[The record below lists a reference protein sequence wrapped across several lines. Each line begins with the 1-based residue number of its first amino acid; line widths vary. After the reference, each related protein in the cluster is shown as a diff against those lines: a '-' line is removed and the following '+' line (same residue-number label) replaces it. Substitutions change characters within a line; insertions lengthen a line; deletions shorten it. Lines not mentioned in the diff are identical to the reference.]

1 MLLIKRLIYYL
12 KMKFKKPKFW
22 DNQKISFWSI
32 LLFPLSAIYLIINF
46 IIKVIKTQKKFPIPV
61 ICVGNIYLGG
71 TGKTP
76 LVRKIFNISKSLGKN
91 PAFVKKSYNY
101 LFDEINML
109 KMTGNI
115 YTHKKREQSIFSA
128 FTDKHNVVILDDG
141 FQDFSIKPNFS
152 ILCFNSI
159 QSVGNSFVIPSG
171 PLREPLW
178 SISRA
183 DCIVIN
189 GEKNLEL
196 ENKLNN
202 NSNKKKLP
210 IFYSK
215 YVIKNIEKLKN
226 KEILAFA
233 GIGNPSN
240 FFNLLKENKLNVKK
254 TYSFADHHDYSQ
266 NDFDKIE
273 NNTSAIIVTTEKDYY
288 RIRDNQKQNIYCVK
302 VELEIENEDKLKDL
316 IKQYL

>member
-1 MLLIKRLIYYL
+1 MLLTKILIYYL

-109 KMTGNI
+109 KMTGKI
-115 YTHKKREQSIFSA
+115 YTHKKREESIFSA
-128 FTDKHNVVILDDG
+128 FADKHNVVILDDG

-171 PLREPLW
+171 PLREPLR

-202 NSNKKKLP
+202 NSNTKKLP

-215 YVIKNIEKLKN
+215 YVIKNIEELKN
-226 KEILAFA
+226 KEIIAFA

-254 TYSFADHHDYSQ
+254 TYSFPDHHDYSQ
-266 NDFDKIE
+266 KDFDEIE
-273 NNTSAIIVTTEKDYY
+273 NNTSAIIVTTEKDYF
-288 RIRDNQKQNIYCVK
+288 RIHDNQKQNIYCIK
-302 VELEIENEDKLKDL
+302 VELEIENEDRLKDL
-316 IKQYL
+316 IKQNL

>member
-1 MLLIKRLIYYL
+1 MLKL
-12 KMKFKKPKFW
+12 
-22 DNQKISFWSI
+22 
-32 LLFPLSAIYLIINF
+32 
-46 IIKVIKTQKKFPIPV
+46 
-61 ICVGNIYLGG
+61 
-71 TGKTP
+71 TGK
-76 LVRKIFNISKSLGKN
+76 
-91 PAFVKKSYNY
+91 
-101 LFDEINML
+101 
-109 KMTGNI
+109 I
-115 YTHKKREQSIFSA
+115 YTHKKREESIFSA
-128 FTDKHNVVILDDG
+128 FADKHNVVILDDG

-171 PLREPLW
+171 PLREPLR

-196 ENKLNN
+196 ESKLNRN
-202 NSNKKKLP
+202 LNKKKLP

-215 YVIKNIEKLKN
+215 YIIKNIEELKN
-226 KEILAFA
+226 KEIIAFA

-254 TYSFADHHDYSQ
+254 TYSFPDHHDYSQ
-266 NDFDKIE
+266 KDFDKIE
-273 NNTSAIIVTTEKDYY
+273 GNTSTIIVTTEKDYY
-288 RIRDNQKQNIYCVK
+288 RIHDNQKQNIYCVK

>member
-1 MLLIKRLIYYL
+1 MLLTKRLIYYL
-12 KMKFKKPKFW
+12 KMKFKKPTFW
-22 DNQKISFWSI
+22 DNKKISFWSI

-46 IIKVIKTQKKFPIPV
+46 IIKVIKTQKRFPIPV

-91 PAFVKKSYNY
+91 PAFIKKSYNY

-109 KMTGNI
+109 KLTGKI
-115 YTHKKREQSIFSA
+115 YTHKNREESILSA
-128 FTDKHNVVILDDG
+128 FADKHNVVILDDG

-152 ILCFNSI
+152 ILCFNST

-171 PLREPLW
+171 PLREPLR

-183 DCIVIN
+183 DCIVVN

-196 ENKLNN
+196 ENKLNKN
-202 NSNKKKLP
+202 LNEKKLP

-215 YVIKNIEKLKN
+215 YIIKNIEELKN
-226 KEILAFA
+226 KEITAFA

-240 FFNLLKENKLNVKK
+240 FFNLLKENELNVKK
-254 TYSFADHHDYSQ
+254 TYSFPDHHDYSQ
-266 NDFDKIE
+266 KDFDKIKG
-273 NNTSAIIVTTEKDYY
+273 NTSAIIVTTEKDYY
-288 RIRDNQKQNIYCVK
+288 RIHDNQKQNIYCIK

>member
-1 MLLIKRLIYYL
+1 
-12 KMKFKKPKFW
+12 MKFKKPKFW

-46 IIKVIKTQKKFPIPV
+46 IIKIIKIQKKFPIPV

-91 PAFVKKSYNY
+91 PAFVKKNYNY

-109 KMTGNI
+109 KMTGKI
-115 YTHKKREQSIFSA
+115 YTH
-128 FTDKHNVVILDDG
+128 VVILDDG
-141 FQDFSIKPNFS
+141 FQDFSIKSNFS

-171 PLREPLW
+171 PLREPLR

-196 ENKLNN
+196 ENKLNK

>member
-1 MLLIKRLIYYL
+1 MLLIKKLIYYL

-46 IIKVIKTQKKFPIPV
+46 IIKIIKIQKKFPIPV

-91 PAFVKKSYNY
+91 PAFVKKNYNY

-109 KMTGNI
+109 KMTGKV

-128 FTDKHNVVILDDG
+128 FADKHNVVVLDDG
-141 FQDFSIKPNFS
+141 FQDFSIKSNFS

-171 PLREPLW
+171 PLREPLR

-196 ENKLNN
+196 ENKLNK

>member
-46 IIKVIKTQKKFPIPV
+46 IIKIIKIQKKFPIPV

-91 PAFVKKSYNY
+91 PAFVKKNYNY

-109 KMTGNI
+109 KMTGKI

-128 FTDKHNVVILDDG
+128 FADKHNVVILDDG
-141 FQDFSIKPNFS
+141 FQDFSIKSNFS

-171 PLREPLW
+171 PLREPLR

-196 ENKLNN
+196 ENKLNK

-240 FFNLLKENKLNVKK
+240 FFNLLKENKLNIKK

>member
-1 MLLIKRLIYYL
+1 
-12 KMKFKKPKFW
+12 MKFKKPKFW

-46 IIKVIKTQKKFPIPV
+46 IIKIIKTQKKFPIPV

-109 KMTGNI
+109 KMTGKI
-115 YTHKKREQSIFSA
+115 YTHKKREESIFSA
-128 FTDKHNVVILDDG
+128 FADKHNVVILDDG

-171 PLREPLW
+171 PLREPLR

-196 ENKLNN
+196 ENKLNK

-226 KEILAFA
+226 KEIVAFA

>member
-1 MLLIKRLIYYL
+1 MLLIKKLIYYL

-22 DNQKISFWSI
+22 DSQKISFWSI

-109 KMTGNI
+109 KMTGKI
-115 YTHKKREQSIFSA
+115 YTHKKREESIFSA
-128 FTDKHNVVILDDG
+128 FADKHNVVILDDG

-171 PLREPLW
+171 PLREPLR

-202 NSNKKKLP
+202 NSNTKKLP

-215 YVIKNIEKLKN
+215 YVIKNIEELKN
-226 KEILAFA
+226 KEIIAFA

>member
-1 MLLIKRLIYYL
+1 
-12 KMKFKKPKFW
+12 MKFKKPKFW

-46 IIKVIKTQKKFPIPV
+46 IIKIIKTQKKFPIPV

-109 KMTGNI
+109 KMTGKI
-115 YTHKKREQSIFSA
+115 YTHKKREESIFSA
-128 FTDKHNVVILDDG
+128 FADKHNVVILDDG
-141 FQDFSIKPNFS
+141 FQDFSIKSNFS

-171 PLREPLW
+171 PLREPLR

-196 ENKLNN
+196 ENKLNK

>member
-1 MLLIKRLIYYL
+1 
-12 KMKFKKPKFW
+12 MKFKKPKFW

-46 IIKVIKTQKKFPIPV
+46 IIKIIKTQKKFPIPV

-159 QSVGNSFVIPSG
+159 QSVGNNFVIPSG
-171 PLREPLW
+171 PLREPLK

-196 ENKLNN
+196 ESKLNN
-202 NSNKKKLP
+202 NLNKKKLP

-215 YVIKNIEKLKN
+215 YVIKNIEKIKN
-226 KEILAFA
+226 KEIIAFE

-240 FFNLLKENKLNVKK
+240 FFNLLKENELNILKDIE
-254 TYSFADHHDYSQ
+254 FPDHYKYTNYDI
-266 NDFDKIE
+266 DKILKLSSE
-273 NNTSAIIVTTEKDYY
+273 MKCNIITTEKDYL
-288 RIRDNQKQNIYCVK
+288 RLDKSNSNKINFIKS
-302 VELEIENEDKLKDL
+302 ELKIIDEDKFISTILSTNEN
-316 IKQYL
+316 Y

>member
-1 MLLIKRLIYYL
+1 MLLIKKLIYYL

-91 PAFVKKSYNY
+91 PAYVKKSYNY

-109 KMTGNI
+109 KMTGKI
-115 YTHKKREQSIFSA
+115 YTHKKREESIFSA
-128 FTDKHNVVILDDG
+128 FADKHNVIILDDG

-159 QSVGNSFVIPSG
+159 QSVGNNFVIPSG
-171 PLREPLW
+171 PLREPLK

-196 ENKLNN
+196 ESKLNN
-202 NSNKKKLP
+202 NLNKKKLP

>member
-1 MLLIKRLIYYL
+1 MLLIKKLIYYL

-46 IIKVIKTQKKFPIPV
+46 IIKIIKTQKKFPIPV

-91 PAFVKKSYNY
+91 PAFVKKNYNY

-109 KMTGNI
+109 KMTGKI

-128 FTDKHNVVILDDG
+128 FADKHNVVILDDG

-171 PLREPLW
+171 PLREPLR

>member
-1 MLLIKRLIYYL
+1 MLLIKKLIYYL

-46 IIKVIKTQKKFPIPV
+46 IIKIIKIQKKFPIPV

-109 KMTGNI
+109 KMTGKI
-115 YTHKKREQSIFSA
+115 YTHKKREESIFSA
-128 FTDKHNVVILDDG
+128 FADKHNVVILDDG

-171 PLREPLW
+171 PLREPLR

-202 NSNKKKLP
+202 SSNKKKLP

-226 KEILAFA
+226 KEIVAFA

>member
-1 MLLIKRLIYYL
+1 
-12 KMKFKKPKFW
+12 MKFKKPKFW

-46 IIKVIKTQKKFPIPV
+46 IIKIIKTQKKFPIPV

-171 PLREPLW
+171 PLREPLR

-226 KEILAFA
+226 KEIVAFA

-240 FFNLLKENKLNVKK
+240 FFNLLKENKLNIKK

-288 RIRDNQKQNIYCVK
+288 RIRDNQKQNIHCVK